1 MLVAS
6 GHGSESRTPDERIV
20 ISWPNFTFPLP
31 GKDKN
36 YYQQKEDENGETSD
50 WNSYYNSGV
59 FVPAGGRMEKWN
71 ICCLGCRAVLGC
83 EEKTKEII
91 RHEICRKKKLPN
103 GRHVTQR
110 PWWLIQCN
118 FCFLSFW
125 TWILLLGIQLQES
138 PHAFYKVWSLNN
150 AGLSL
155 RFQVAE

>member
-1 MLVAS
+1 
-6 GHGSESRTPDERIV
+6 
-20 ISWPNFTFPLP
+20 
-31 GKDKN
+31 
-36 YYQQKEDENGETSD
+36 
-50 WNSYYNSGV
+50 
-59 FVPAGGRMEKWN
+59 MEKWN

-103 GRHVTQR
+103 GIHGTQR
-110 PWWLIQCN
+110 PWWLIQGN
-118 FCFLSFW
+118 FCFLS
-125 TWILLLGIQLQES
+125 LSELQES